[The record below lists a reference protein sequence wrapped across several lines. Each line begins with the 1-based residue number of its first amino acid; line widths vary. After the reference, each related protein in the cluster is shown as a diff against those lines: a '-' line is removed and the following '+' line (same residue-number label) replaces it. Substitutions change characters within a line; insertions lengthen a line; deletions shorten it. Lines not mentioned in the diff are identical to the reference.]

1 MGFEEEVHHAQEIDA
16 ARRRRAGEP
25 DLIPPLPE
33 WHLILV
39 SELVKHGIR
48 KVPIFVVVKSRIK
61 KTLRFES
68 HTTDWFTRVDEAW
81 AIDLRQ
87 PEEGGTFSYLFLI
100 SPGSLTRGS
109 WISAQTSDVTSGGAR
124 YRRVTHRAS
133 RSRRIRRRS
142 SRLARRPGGNV
153 NGYRCRRLAAI
164 AWCAVDS
171 QRVWELHRGWPRQV
185 TRERYLALEAL

>member
-124 YRRVTHRAS
+124 YRRVTHGLPGRGAFGAGARVLPDDPEAMSMAIAAVAS
-133 RSRRIRRRS
+133 LRSRGAQWTPS
-142 SRLARRPGGNV
+142 ESGSYTVDGPGK
-153 NGYRCRRLAAI
+153 
-164 AWCAVDS
+164 
-171 QRVWELHRGWPRQV
+171 
-185 TRERYLALEAL
+185 